1 MLYVRDTLLG
11 RVQPNRVTWVLWAA
25 GPLIA
30 FGVEIDAGVGLRAL
44 IALSTG
50 LGPLVV
56 FVASF
61 VNPRAYWRTT
71 RLDWACGV
79 VALAALVCYLATRQG
94 VTALLLSLAADALA
108 GVPTIRKAW
117 THPET
122 ERVNVYLGS
131 LVNAIMTLLTVQ
143 HLAVEVVLFPA
154 YIAAGSLTGVLIV
167 GVRGARRRRT
177 APPVERSPRASARVA
192 GR

>member
-1 MLYVRDTLLG
+1 M
-11 RVQPNRVTWVLWAA
+11 LWAA

-30 FGVEIDAGVGLRAL
+30 FGVEIDAGVGLRSL

-61 VNPRAYWRTT
+61 VNPQAYWRTT
-71 RLDWACGV
+71 RLDWACGG
-79 VALAALVCYLATRQG
+79 VALAALVYYLVTRQG
-94 VTALLLSLAADALA
+94 VIALSLSLAADALA
-108 GVPTIRKAW
+108 GIPTVRKAW

-131 LVNAIMTLLTVQ
+131 LVNAALTLLTIH
-143 HLAVEVVLFPA
+143 HLQVEVVLFPA
-154 YIAAGSLTGVLIV
+154 YIACGSLTGVLLV
-167 GVRGARRRRT
+167 GVRGSRRRHGV
-177 APPVERSPRASARVA
+177 PPVTPPGRSSTRVA

>member
-1 MLYVRDTLLG
+1 M
-11 RVQPNRVTWVLWAA
+11 LWAA

-56 FVASF
+56 FLASF
-61 VNPRAYWRTT
+61 VNPQAYWRTT
-71 RLDWACGV
+71 RIDWACGG
-79 VALAALVCYLATRQG
+79 VALAALLCYVVTREG
-94 VTALLLSLAADALA
+94 VIALSLSLAADALA
-108 GVPTIRKAW
+108 GVPTLRKAW
-117 THPET
+117 SHPET

-131 LVNAIMTLLTVQ
+131 LVNAAITLSTIH
-143 HLAVEVVLFPA
+143 HLRVEVVLFPA

-167 GVRGARRRRT
+167 GVRGSRRRRAVT
-177 APPVERSPRASARVA
+177 PVSRRDRLSARVV

>member
-1 MLYVRDTLLG
+1 M
-11 RVQPNRVTWVLWAA
+11 QPNRVTWLLWAA

-79 VALAALVCYLATRQG
+79 VALAALVWYLGTRQG
-94 VTALLLSLAADALA
+94 VTALLLSLVADALA

-131 LVNAIMTLLTVQ
+131 LANAVMTLITIR

-154 YIAAGSLTGVLIV
+154 YIAVASLTGVLIV
-167 GVRGARRRRT
+167 GVRGARRRRR
-177 APPVERSPRASARVA
+177 APPVARGARASARAA